1 MAITTHGTMAT
12 ERVSKTRFHFAHLM
26 SRNPCEITINGI
38 IKHMKKVRE
47 RERITHL
54 HDKLASIG
62 TLKRE
67 KFNIIIITLLVCD
80 SKSGSG

>member
-67 KFNIIIITLLVCD
+67 NVTHCEKRDHLGLCVCRM
-80 SKSGSG
+80 